1 MGPECTVANFESMTP
16 THDVARHEAIELRVF
31 VDALRSDFETSARAR
46 HIRLDSLVFSDRLEG
61 DASLLR
67 RLLIGILAAAVRR
80 APDGT
85 NVCLVVSPREH
96 FTEFRV
102 ADEGTSSRRDDS
114 TIQFYRVVA
123 EAHGARLSVA
133 ETSSGTTVCLAFP
146 TGVETTVPR
155 PPTKVPSRSGTF
167 LRGNDFAPLPFT
179 APTTL
184 LVVDDEPLI
193 RSFIRRAL
201 NNRGYGVLEAGSAE
215 DALEILKAKRA
226 TISLLLSDV
235 GLPGASGAE
244 LVRRAHLLVPGLPAV
259 LMSASNPA
267 VLAQCGVIEND
278 TYLLQKP
285 FDISDLLAKIA
296 HELPLGPL
304 ELASATSRV

>member
-1 MGPECTVANFESMTP
+1 MGPDCEIANLESMIP

-67 RLLIGILAAAVRR
+67 RLLIGILSTAVRR

-102 ADEGTSSRRDDS
+102 ADEGAGSRRDDS

-146 TGVETTVPR
+146 TGVDTTGPR
-155 PPTKVPSRSGTF
+155 PTKVRSRSGTF
-167 LRGNDFAPLPFT
+167 LRGSDFATLPFT
-179 APTTL
+179 SPTTL

-193 RSFIRRAL
+193 RGFIRRAL
-201 NNRGYGVLEAGSAE
+201 NDRGYGVLEAGSAE
-215 DALEILKAKRA
+215 DALEILKARRA

-267 VLAQCGVIEND
+267 VLAQRGVIEND

-296 HELPLGPL
+296 RELPLGPL